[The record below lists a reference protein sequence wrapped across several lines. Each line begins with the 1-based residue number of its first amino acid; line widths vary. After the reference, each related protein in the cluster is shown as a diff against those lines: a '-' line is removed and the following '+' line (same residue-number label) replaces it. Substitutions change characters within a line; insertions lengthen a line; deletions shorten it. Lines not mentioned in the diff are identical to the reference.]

1 MTGPDIHREVLDN
14 LEDGVLV
21 VGLGGR
27 IETLNP
33 AAERILGLEADE
45 AAGRSFAELL
55 VLREGFDDF
64 TQLLIDATTDRSGA
78 GRRVVEVEVGAG
90 ARSLSVATSYLRRAG
105 PSGSSEAV
113 AAIAVFSD
121 ITELRELRDTEL
133 RLAKKA
139 EEQHRRLQD
148 AYLEIEE
155 RNAALASAL
164 RKVRVVQ
171 GLGAVL
177 ALGLFLG
184 AGFWTT
190 RSLDLFDVASASV
203 SASAAP
209 PGSARRMTVRPRR
222 VSDSI
227 SLKGTLAPWRIVAV
241 RSRVDGK
248 VEAVHYRTGQ
258 KVAAG
263 HRLLELDL
271 ARVKREH
278 AAARQ
283 RHARA
288 LKRVRQLEDWENSP
302 GMVKARR
309 SFTKARLGMESQ
321 RTKINK
327 SRFLFREGLVSTS
340 DHEDAE
346 RQFKGQEL
354 DFAAAEEELA
364 AVRAEGSE
372 AALADARLELETA
385 STELLAAEEA
395 LRHGTV
401 RAPISGVVLAP
412 QFRGRETQVG
422 SQVTAGLEL
431 LAIGD
436 FSRMAASVQVDEAD
450 VVKLRAGQKVTVMGN
465 AFRGLTLK
473 GEVTHVSSQAV
484 PASRGIPK
492 FDALVTLDRVGPEVA
507 ARLRAGMSAQLR
519 IVTYNNP
526 RALSVPLAAVSSY
539 RGAHRLRVV
548 DPVTGEIKDRKV
560 EIGPT
565 ARESVEI
572 RAGLKAGETILVP

>member
-431 LAIGD
+431 LEIGD